1 MIDFIYWF
9 FVVQLEK
16 TVINIKKQDI
26 NQFNNFEKND

>member
-9 FVVQLEK
+9 FVIQLEK
-16 TVINIKKQDI
+16 TGINIKKQDI